1 MNDNSIKKR
10 FFWKGKR
17 VTEKV
22 YNSRVQQMKVGKNL
36 RSVYGCKKEKANL
49 KESAAEPNNIES
61 RRIVHLK
68 TVSKHLFCKCQK
80 CDTMVPLSN
89 IVDETQI
96 GLASI
101 FTVQCENCREK
112 IRFASDKTHQVKKQ
126 NTRTKTSRHYDVNT
140 RVAMGKIKF
149 LTKNTIDIM
158 ILIVDNNE
166 IESFFLGVL
175 NAGVGNTHIN
185 KILASLN
192 IPPLHV
198 NSYKTHETEVGIAAE
213 EMARES
219 CIRATLMERK
229 LSIQNVDKLRNLL

>member
-1 MNDNSIKKR
+1 MNENSKKKV
-10 FFWKGKR
+10 FNWKGKR

-22 YNSRVQQMKVGKNL
+22 YNLRVRQVKVGKNL

-49 KESAAEPNNIES
+49 KESATESNNLEG

-68 TVSKHLFCKCQK
+68 TLFEHIFYKCQK
-80 CDTMVPLSN
+80 CDTMVPLN
-89 IVDETQI
+89 NTVDEERI

-101 FTVQCENCREK
+101 FTVQCENCRGK
-112 IRFASDKTHQVKKQ
+112 IRFAIDKKHQVKKQ
-126 NTRTKTSRHYDVNT
+126 CTRTKARSHYDVNT
-140 RVAMGKIKF
+140 RAAMGA
-149 LTKNTIDIM
+149 
-158 ILIVDNNE
+158 
-166 IESFFLGVL
+166 L

-192 IPPLHV
+192 IPPLYI
-198 NSYKTHETEVGIAAE
+198 NCYKTHETEVGTVAE

-219 CIRATLMERK
+219 CIAATLMERE